1 MKVQNRGPPAAS
13 PTRRKPRQAP
23 FDAEAGV
30 RRVHRTATPTER
42 FTRVKRVVVEIG
54 EAIPVTDAEVDFLLH
69 WTGDLAADLMND
81 DDVGG

>member
-13 PTRRKPRQAP
+13 PPRRKPRQAP
-23 FDAEAGV
+23 SDAETGG
-30 RRVHRTATPTER
+30 RRVQTTITPTVR
-42 FTRVKRVVVEIG
+42 FARVKKVVVEIG